1 MVGKVDIVVDVVD
14 VVGVV
19 DVVDVVDVE
28 DVVETYLKPSPG
40 VVLLTQGNVLLI
52 QNMVRR
58 T

>member
-1 MVGKVDIVVDVVD
+1 MDIVVDVSD
-14 VVGVV
+14 VV
-19 DVVDVVDVE
+19 DVLDVVDVE
-28 DVVETYLKPSPG
+28 EPYLKPSPG